1 MSEYTNKYVSFNDCI
16 RYSEYLSKY
25 NLQPNPT
32 TPPPPL
38 PRTITIPT
46 VPPPKPLPRSEP
58 RLEQPP
64 PPLPRSEPRLEQ
76 PPKPLPRS
84 EPRLEQPPKPFLQLP
99 IRNFKW
105 RGHLC
110 WMYAYLQY
118 IYRIKCIHDLILS
131 DDNIIFNGDEIKFN
145 FKLKDFNKF
154 KINISKINKTINI
167 TELFINIWSVIHDK
181 KVFQI
186 KEYLSFKL
194 DIQNLF
200 INPNINSYINANRNE
215 IIIISLWFIF
225 KYLEGNT
232 KFLNEI
238 YRIIN
243 NKKIFDSDT
252 DLFSFINTI
261 KSNTSISNDD
271 TIQEFIH
278 IFILILV
285 SIINIDY
292 IYEDHEFIDI
302 NNILQT
308 IFTCLPN
315 DIDVIDTNQ
324 TCFILFR
331 QEGHHY
337 VNIIKDEKDNY
348 NLVDSLSE
356 YHHILT
362 PEEKTNL
369 KIQLENSTTP
379 ILTLTNTHV
388 IDGITLRDVY
398 DFIIARGGN
407 NNSIINSYNKFKLK
421 YNLN

>member
-1 MSEYTNKYVSFNDCI
+1 
-16 RYSEYLSKY
+16 
-25 NLQPNPT
+25 
-32 TPPPPL
+32 
-38 PRTITIPT
+38 
-46 VPPPKPLPRSEP
+46 
-58 RLEQPP
+58 
-64 PPLPRSEPRLEQ
+64 
-76 PPKPLPRS
+76 
-84 EPRLEQPPKPFLQLP
+84 
-99 IRNFKW
+99 
-105 RGHLC
+105 
-110 WMYAYLQY
+110 MYAYLQY

-131 DDNIIFNGDEIKFN
+131 DDNIRFNGDEIKFN

-154 KINISKINKTINI
+154 KINISEINKTINI

-181 KVFQI
+181 KVFQK
-186 KEYLSFKL
+186 KECSSFKS

-200 INPNINSYINANRNE
+200 INPNINSYINTNRNE

-232 KFLNEI
+232 KFLNDL
-238 YRIIN
+238 YSMII

-331 QEGHHY
+331 QSGHHY
-337 VNIIKDEKDNY
+337 VNIIKDENNIY

-356 YHHILT
+356 SFHILT
-362 PEEKTNL
+362 PEEKANLEIQLKNTIPNL
-369 KIQLENSTTP
+369 KI
-379 ILTLTNTHV
+379 TNTYV
-388 IDGITLRDVY
+388 IDGRTLRDV
-398 DFIIARGGN
+398 DNFIIARGGN
-407 NNSIINSYNKFKLK
+407 NNFIINSYNKFKLK